1 MKKLYTTVFLFL
13 LLTAWGAGASSFPD
27 SFTQLQPGEVYQG
40 QLNEREVIRF
50 YFTLETSSNILLESS
65 TPRRSNT
72 VYPNATLF
80 TDSGRT
86 VTRDWSSGQGRN
98 FKIERRLEPG
108 TYVLRVE
115 DGRGCGSLHGCPE
128 IIRDFQ
134 LIFEVTEVS
143 PF

>member
-1 MKKLYTTVFLFL
+1 MFKQL
-13 LLTAWGAGASSFPD
+13 LIALPIALLSLSLKATDFPD
-27 SFTQLQPGEVYQG
+27 SFIQLKPGNIYEGKLEENGV
-40 QLNEREVIRF
+40 LRF
-50 YFTLETSSNILLESS
+50 YFVLDSPSNILLESS

-80 TDSGRT
+80 TQAGRT
-86 VTRDWSSGQGRN
+86 LTRDSSSGQGRN
-98 FKIERRLEPG
+98 FSIQRQLDPG

-134 LIFEVTEVS
+134 LVFEVTEVT